1 MRTSILRVALL
12 LFLSAFSFPFF
23 ANGQGPDAVPSIV
36 ANEAGARLD
45 LKEKNSVFSIDL
57 SANVPKSVHRSRV
70 RGIRGGDS
78 GCAAS

>member
-23 ANGQGPDAVPSIV
+23 ANCQGAGAVPSIV
-36 ANEAGARLD
+36 ANEAGARLA

-57 SANVPKSVHRSRV
+57 SVNF
-70 RGIRGGDS
+70 
-78 GCAAS
+78 